1 MQAQETAEKGQEFY
15 KDLILVVED
24 DANDEFLTL
33 RTLRKLRLA
42 NEVTVVRDGAEAIDF
57 LFSRGAYAGR
67 TGPTPRLMLLDLK
80 LPKLGGLDVLRQV
93 RADSRFK
100 ELPVVVFTS
109 SSEDPD
115 IEAAYRYGANS
126 YVTKP
131 VDHESFI
138 KAVTNVGL
146 YWMITNRLRV

>member
-1 MQAQETAEKGQEFY
+1 MSVEDGQDTT

-33 RTLRKLRLA
+33 RTLKKLRLA
-42 NEVTVVRDGAEAIDF
+42 NDVTVLRDGAEAIDF
-57 LFSRGAYAGR
+57 LFGKGAYAGR
-67 TGPTPRLMLLDLK
+67 DALPMPRLMLLDLK
-80 LPKLGGLDVLRQV
+80 LPKMGGLDVLRMV
-93 RADSRFK
+93 RGEPRFK

-115 IEAAYRYGANS
+115 IEAAYRFGANS

-146 YWMITNRLRV
+146 YWMITNRIRI